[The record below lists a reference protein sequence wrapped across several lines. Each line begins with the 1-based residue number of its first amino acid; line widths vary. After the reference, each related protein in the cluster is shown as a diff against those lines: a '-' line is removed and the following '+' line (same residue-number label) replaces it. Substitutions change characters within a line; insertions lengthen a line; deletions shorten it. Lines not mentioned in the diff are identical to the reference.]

1 MGACS
6 SRGVRGRANVVS
18 ELLFFGSADVQ
29 LSPSL
34 AWVLM
39 FLSMTCW
46 GSWANT
52 FKLTRGVRFE
62 LFYWDYAIGM
72 AASAFVLAAI
82 ADTPAA
88 GGAAFPAS
96 LLTTSST
103 ALCQAAA
110 AGVVFNLANLLL
122 VAAIAMAGLA
132 VAFPVAIGAALI
144 VGTAL
149 TYVVDRKGSPL
160 IIALGVAFAAV
171 AIVCCAAAYRA
182 QAKGSTVT
190 RKGVIICLVS
200 GLLMAS
206 WSPLAAASM
215 QKAPGALTPLSSLG
229 IFAIAALVST
239 LPFNLYFMHRPLNDV
254 PVTMRGYAQGGIGW
268 HMLGLLGG
276 VIWTIGTASN
286 LVAGSSVGF
295 AIAYAI
301 GQSAPLVA
309 SLWGIF
315 VWKEFAGAGSSATRA
330 LVAMFVFYIA
340 AIGILS
346 RAI

>member
-1 MGACS
+1 
-6 SRGVRGRANVVS
+6 
-18 ELLFFGSADVQ
+18 L

-34 AWVLM
+34 AWALM
-39 FLSMTCW
+39 LLSMTCW

-72 AASAFVLAAI
+72 AASAMLLAAM
-82 ADTPAA
+82 ADTPSA
-88 GGAAFPAS
+88 GGAGFPAS
-96 LLTTSST
+96 VFSAST
-103 ALCQAAA
+103 AALGQAAA

-122 VAAIAMAGLA
+122 VAAISMTGLA
-132 VAFPVAIGAALI
+132 VAFPVAIGTALI

-149 TYVVDRKGSPL
+149 TFFVDRKGSPL
-160 IIALGVAFAAV
+160 IIATGVLFAVV

-182 QAKGSTVT
+182 QAKGSPVT
-190 RKGVIICLVS
+190 RKGVVICLVS
-200 GLLMAS
+200 GLLMGS

-215 QKAPGALTPLSSLG
+215 QKAPGALTPLASLA
-229 IFAIAALVST
+229 IFGVGVLLST
-239 LPFNLYFMHRPLNDV
+239 LPFNLYFMRRPLNDV
-254 PVTMRGYAQGGIGW
+254 PVSISGYLTGGIRW
-268 HMLGLLGG
+268 HLLGLLGG
-276 VIWTIGTASN
+276 VVWTIGTASN
-286 LVAGSSVGF
+286 LVAGASVGF
-295 AIAYAI
+295 AVAYAI

-315 VWKEFAGAGSSATRA
+315 VWKEFAGAPPAATRA
-330 LVAMFVFYIA
+330 LAAMFVFYIA

>member
-1 MGACS
+1 
-6 SRGVRGRANVVS
+6 V
-18 ELLFFGSADVQ
+18 

-34 AWVLM
+34 AWALM
-39 FLSMTCW
+39 LLSMTCW

-52 FKLTRGVRFE
+52 FKLTHGVRFE

-72 AASAFVLAAI
+72 VVSAWVLAA
-82 ADTPAA
+82 AAHSPA
-88 GGAAFPAS
+88 GDGAAFPAS
-96 LLTTSST
+96 LLTAST
-103 ALCQAAA
+103 AALWQAAA

-122 VAAIAMAGLA
+122 VAAISMAGLA

-149 TYVVDRKGSPL
+149 TYFVDRKGSPL
-160 IIALGVAFAAV
+160 IIAAGVLFAVV
-171 AIVCCAAAYRA
+171 AILCCAAAYRT
-182 QAKGSTVT
+182 QAKSSTVS
-190 RKGVIICLVS
+190 RKSIAICLVS
-200 GLLMAS
+200 GLLMGS

-215 QKAPGALTPLSSLG
+215 QKGAGALAPLASLA
-229 IFAIAALVST
+229 IFGVGVLVST
-239 LPFNLYFMHRPLNDV
+239 VPFNLYFMRRPLSDV
-254 PVTMRGYAQGGIGW
+254 PVSMSGYFQGGLGW
-268 HMLGLLGG
+268 HLLGLLGG

-286 LVAGSSVGF
+286 LVAGNSVGF

-309 SLWGIF
+309 CLWGIF
-315 VWKEFAGAGSSATRA
+315 VWREFAGAPPAAARA
-330 LVAMFVFYIA
+330 LAAMFVFYIA

>member
-1 MGACS
+1 M
-6 SRGVRGRANVVS
+6 V
-18 ELLFFGSADVQ
+18 

-34 AWVLM
+34 AWALM
-39 FLSMTCW
+39 LLSMTCW

-52 FKLTRGVRFE
+52 YKLTRGVRFE

-72 AASAFVLAAI
+72 AAIAIVLAAI
-82 ADTPAA
+82 ADSPSAD
-88 GGAAFPAS
+88 GAAFPAS
-96 LLTTSST
+96 LVT
-103 ALCQAAA
+103 ASAAALGQAAA

-122 VAAIAMAGLA
+122 VAAISMAGLS
-132 VAFPVAIGAALI
+132 VAFPVSIGTALI
-144 VGTAL
+144 VGTTL
-149 TYVVDRKGSPL
+149 TFFVDRKGTPL
-160 IIALGVAFAAV
+160 IIAAGVVFAVV

-190 RKGVIICLVS
+190 RKGVVICLIS
-200 GLLMAS
+200 GLLMGS

-215 QKAPGALTPLSSLG
+215 QKSPGSLTPLTSLA
-229 IFAIAALVST
+229 IFGVGVLVST
-239 LPFNLYFMHRPLNDV
+239 LPFNLYFMRRPLNDA
-254 PVTMRGYAQGGIGW
+254 PVSMNGYFSGGIRW
-268 HMLGLLGG
+268 HLLGLLGDT
-276 VIWTIGTASN
+276 IWTIGTASN

-315 VWKEFAGAGSSATRA
+315 VWREFAGAPPAATRA
-330 LVAMFVFYIA
+330 LTAMFVFYIA

>member
-1 MGACS
+1 M
-6 SRGVRGRANVVS
+6 V
-18 ELLFFGSADVQ
+18 
-29 LSPSL
+29 LSPGV
-34 AWVLM
+34 AWALM
-39 FLSMTCW
+39 LLSMTCW

-52 FKLTRGVRFE
+52 YKLTRGVRFE

-72 AASAFVLAAI
+72 AASAMVLAVI
-82 ADTPAA
+82 ADSPAA
-88 GGAAFPAS
+88 DGAAFPAS
-96 LLTTSST
+96 LVAASAA
-103 ALCQAAA
+103 ALGQAAA

-122 VAAIAMAGLA
+122 VAAISMSGLA
-132 VAFPVAIGAALI
+132 VAFPVSIGTALI

-149 TYVVDRKGSPL
+149 TFFVDRKGSPL
-160 IIALGVAFAAV
+160 IIAAGVAFAV
-171 AIVCCAAAYRA
+171 IAIVCCAAAYRA

-190 RKGVIICLVS
+190 RKGVVICLIS
-200 GLLMAS
+200 GLLMGS

-215 QKAPGALTPLSSLG
+215 QKIPGSLTPLASLA
-229 IFAIAALVST
+229 IFGVGVLVST
-239 LPFNLYFMHRPLNDV
+239 VPFNLYFMRRPLNDV
-254 PVTMRGYAQGGIGW
+254 PVSMSGYFTGGTRW
-268 HMLGLLGG
+268 HLLGLLGG
-276 VIWTIGTASN
+276 AIWTIGTASN

-315 VWKEFAGAGSSATRA
+315 VWREFAGAPPAATRA
-330 LVAMFVFYIA
+330 LAAMFVFYIA

>member
-1 MGACS
+1 
-6 SRGVRGRANVVS
+6 VV
-18 ELLFFGSADVQ
+18 

-34 AWVLM
+34 AWALM

-52 FKLTRGVRFE
+52 FKLTRGIRFE

-72 AASAFVLAAI
+72 AVTAFALAAI
-82 ADTPAA
+82 GDTHSTA
-88 GGAAFPAS
+88 GETFPAS
-96 LLTTSST
+96 LLTATPA
-103 ALCQAAA
+103 ALVQAAA

-122 VAAIAMAGLA
+122 VAAIAMTGLA

-144 VGTAL
+144 VGTGL
-149 TYVVDRKGSPL
+149 TFFVDRKGSPL
-160 IIALGVAFAAV
+160 IIAAGVAFAVV

-190 RKGVIICLVS
+190 RKGVVICLVS

-215 QKAPGALTPLSSLG
+215 QKGPGSLTPLTSLAV
-229 IFAIAALVST
+229 FAVGALVST
-239 LPFNLYFMHRPLNDV
+239 LPFNLYFMRRPLNDV
-254 PVTMRGYAQGGIGW
+254 PVSMSGYFAGGISW
-268 HMLGLLGG
+268 HFLGLLGG
-276 VIWTIGTASN
+276 VVWTIGTASN

-315 VWKEFAGAGSSATRA
+315 VWKEFAGASPAAVRA
-330 LVAMFVFYIA
+330 LAAMFLFYLA
-340 AIGILS
+340 AIGTLS
-346 RAI
+346 QAI